1 MFRSGQDFSARV
13 ELSAHVLRK
22 GAVGSRENFLGGRI
36 LPLAANVYR
45 EVGAVAGPR
54 RAALLEF
61 PSARRAASQGKEHS
75 HETDFIRYKTKPET
89 TEENQRLIENVFR
102 ELQTKSVDGFRYV
115 VLKLGDGSF
124 LHFFEAEDGASPM
137 TGIDAFQLF
146 QAGIRD
152 RCLEPPQVSEAAV
165 TGNYRMLSEQ

>member
-1 MFRSGQDFSARV
+1 MKRTLIS
-13 ELSAHVLRK
+13 
-22 GAVGSRENFLGGRI
+22 
-36 LPLAANVYR
+36 
-45 EVGAVAGPR
+45 
-54 RAALLEF
+54 
-61 PSARRAASQGKEHS
+61 
-75 HETDFIRYKTKPET
+75 YKTKPET

-137 TGIDAFQLF
+137 AGIEAFQLF
-146 QAGIRD
+146 QAGVRD

-165 TGNYRMLSEQ
+165 IGNYRMLSEQ

>member
-1 MFRSGQDFSARV
+1 M
-13 ELSAHVLRK
+13 
-22 GAVGSRENFLGGRI
+22 
-36 LPLAANVYR
+36 AA
-45 EVGAVAGPR
+45 
-54 RAALLEF
+54 
-61 PSARRAASQGKEHS
+61 
-75 HETDFIRYKTKPET
+75 

-137 TGIDAFQLF
+137 AGIKAFQWF
-146 QAGIRD
+146 QAGVRD

-165 TGNYRMLSEQ
+165 IGNYRMLEGIPVMWRRSLHVGSNWRIPAG

>member
-1 MFRSGQDFSARV
+1 MLSLALMFFEKGRW
-13 ELSAHVLRK
+13 VL
-22 GAVGSRENFLGGRI
+22 AENFLGGRI

-54 RAALLEF
+54 RGALSEF
-61 PSARRAASQGKEHS
+61 PFARERHPKAKEHS

-137 TGIDAFQLF
+137 AGIEAFQLF
-146 QAGIRD
+146 QAGVRD

-165 TGNYRMLSEQ
+165 IGNYRMLSER